1 MLSEVFHRLKF
12 LQVEQLAFQQA
23 KEVFNH
29 CIVQT
34 VFFAAHALLDTLVFA
49 DVLGLLVLVLPAWV

>member
-34 VFFAAHALLDTLVFA
+34 VFFAAHALLDTLVFE
-49 DVLGLLVLVLPAWV
+49 DLLVLLVLVLPALV